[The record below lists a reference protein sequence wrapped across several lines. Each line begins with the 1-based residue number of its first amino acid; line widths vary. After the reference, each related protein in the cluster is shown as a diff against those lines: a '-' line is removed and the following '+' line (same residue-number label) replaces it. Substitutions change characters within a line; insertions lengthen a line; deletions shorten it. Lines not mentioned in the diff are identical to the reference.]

1 MRTRYRYDPA
11 SDTVVEAHQVST
23 PRSGGVFV
31 ISDTMDAVIHPSTGK
46 FYDSKSRFRAETRA
60 RGLVEVGNDKI
71 PDRVDRSLPGGL
83 REDMSRA
90 YDEVASRR

>member
-1 MRTRYRYDPA
+1 MRIRYRYDPA
-11 SDTVVEAHQVST
+11 TDKVVEAHQVT

-31 ISDTMDAVIHPSTGK
+31 ISDTMDAVAHPSTGK
-46 FYDSKSRFRAETRA
+46 VYDSKSRFRAETRA

-83 REDMSRA
+83 RDEMSRV
-90 YDEVASRR
+90 YDQLSSRR